1 MSGYIIRRL
10 LASIPVL
17 AGVLLIT
24 FAVTRFTPGDPAEIM
39 AGLEASDEA
48 IESIREELGLNEP
61 VTTQFAIYVANVL
74 QGDLGR
80 SYYLGRD
87 VTSLIAEALPRTLQ
101 LAAVALLF
109 TVLIGVPLGI
119 ISAVRK
125 DSWLDLGSRSTALLG
140 VSIPPFFAG
149 LLAILIFSHYLKLL
163 PSFGSGTWQH
173 LILPGISLALFS
185 AGLVMRLTRS
195 AMLEVLHENY
205 IRTARAKGLDERV
218 VLSRHAL
225 RNAAIPI
232 ITIMGLQLG
241 SLLAGAVLTETVFGY
256 PGIGR
261 MLARSVFERDF
272 PVTQGLILLIALVY
286 VVVNVLVDIL
296 YSVLD
301 PRIRYE

>member
-1 MSGYIIRRL
+1 M
-10 LASIPVL
+10 
-17 AGVLLIT
+17 
-24 FAVTRFTPGDPAEIM
+24 
-39 AGLEASDEA
+39 
-48 IESIREELGLNEP
+48 
-61 VTTQFAIYVANVL
+61 
-74 QGDLGR
+74 
-80 SYYLGRD
+80 
-87 VTSLIAEALPRTLQ
+87 
-101 LAAVALLF
+101 
-109 TVLIGVPLGI
+109 
-119 ISAVRK
+119 
-125 DSWLDLGSRSTALLG
+125 
-140 VSIPPFFAG
+140 
-149 LLAILIFSHYLKLL
+149 LAILIFSHYLKLL

-173 LILPGISLALFS
+173 LVLPGITLALFS

-205 IRTARAKGLDERV
+205 IRTARAKGLAERV
-218 VLSRHAL
+218 VLTRHAL

-232 ITIMGLQLG
+232 VTIMGLQLG

-301 PRIRYE
+301 PSYSATNDQPAGESLPPRVPPQPDHAHRHGDRRCCTWWPL

>member
-1 MSGYIIRRL
+1 M
-10 LASIPVL
+10 
-17 AGVLLIT
+17 
-24 FAVTRFTPGDPAEIM
+24 
-39 AGLEASDEA
+39 
-48 IESIREELGLNEP
+48 
-61 VTTQFAIYVANVL
+61 L

-87 VTSLIAEALPRTLQ
+87 VTTLIAEALPRTLQ

-119 ISAVRK
+119 VSAVRK

-173 LILPGISLALFS
+173 LVLPGITLALFS

-205 IRTARAKGLDERV
+205 IRTARAKGLSERV

-301 PRIRYE
+301 PRIPLRMINLRANPYLREFRRSRITRIATVIAALYLVAAVAGPWIAPYEPYDLVALAASGAQPRALVRDR

>member
-1 MSGYIIRRL
+1 MSTYITRRI
-10 LASIPVL
+10 LAAIPVL
-17 AGVLLIT
+17 VGVLIIT
-24 FAVTRFTPGDPAEIM
+24 FGVTRFTPGDPAEIM

-48 IESIREELGLNEP
+48 IQSIREELGLDQP
-61 VTTQFAIYVANVL
+61 VITQFFIYVSNVL

-87 VTSLIAEALPRTLQ
+87 VTTLIAEALPRTAQ
-101 LAAVALLF
+101 LAAVALVF

-119 ISAVRK
+119 LSAVRK
-125 DSWLDLGSRSTALLG
+125 DSWLDLGSRSTALFG

-149 LLAILIFSHYLKLL
+149 LLAILIFSHYFRVF

-173 LILPGISLALFS
+173 LVLPGISLALFS

-205 IRTARAKGLDERV
+205 IRTARAKGLTERT
-218 VLSRHAL
+218 VLWRHAL

-272 PVTQGLILLIALVY
+272 PVTQGLILLIALIY
-286 VVVNVLVDIL
+286 VLVNVLVDIL